1 MKETAVAKA
10 APTTETENREEGAA
24 EPETPKPGGGK
35 RKLIIMAAPIVLL
48 GVGAGLWF
56 TGTLPRLLGM
66 DHAAQEA
73 AEAAKPLT
81 PIYIDLPEMIAN
93 LNSNPQRPSYVKITA
108 RVEVMKADDA
118 EKVKAALP
126 KLQDLFL
133 TYIREMRPEELR
145 GSAGTYRLREELLAR
160 ANLAATPARVTD
172 VLFTQMLIQ

>member
-1 MKETAVAKA
+1 M
-10 APTTETENREEGAA
+10 
-24 EPETPKPGGGK
+24 
-35 RKLIIMAAPIVLL
+35 MAAPILLL

-66 DHAAQEA
+66 DHAAQET

-93 LNSNPQRPSYVKITA
+93 LNGNPQRPSYVKISA
-108 RVEVMKADDA
+108 RVEVLKADDA

>member
-1 MKETAVAKA
+1 MAKA
-10 APTTETENREEGAA
+10 APTKEIKEIEGPTEEPT
-24 EPETPKPGGGK
+24 EPETPKPAGGK
-35 RKLIIMAAPIVLL
+35 RKLIMMAAPILLL

>member
-1 MKETAVAKA
+1 VAKA
-10 APTTETENREEGAA
+10 APILEIEDSTEEST
-24 EPETPKPGGGK
+24 EPETPKPAGGK
-35 RKLIIMAAPIVLL
+35 RKLVIMAAPILLL

-73 AEAAKPLT
+73 TEASKPLT

-93 LNSNPQRPSYVKITA
+93 LNGNPQRPSYVKISA
-108 RVEVMKADDA
+108 RVEVLKADDA
-118 EKVKAALP
+118 ERVKAALP

>member
-1 MKETAVAKA
+1 MAKA
-10 APTTETENREEGAA
+10 APTTETENPEEELPG
-24 EPETPKPGGGK
+24 PETPKPSGGK
-35 RKLIIMAAPIVLL
+35 RKLIVMAAPILLL

-66 DHAAQEA
+66 DHAAQAA

-81 PIYIDLPEMIAN
+81 AIYIDLPEMIAN
-93 LNSNPQRPSYVKITA
+93 LNSNPQRSSYVKISA
-108 RVEVMKADDA
+108 RVEVLNTGDA
-118 EKVKAALP
+118 EKVKAVLP

-145 GSAGTYRLREELLAR
+145 GSAWTYRLREELIAR

>member
-1 MKETAVAKA
+1 VAKA
-10 APTTETENREEGAA
+10 APILEIEDSTEESTD
-24 EPETPKPGGGK
+24 PETAKPAGSK
-35 RKLIIMAAPIVLL
+35 RKLIMMAAPILLL

-73 AEAAKPLT
+73 AKPLT

-93 LNSNPQRPSYVKITA
+93 LNGNPQRPSYVKISA
-108 RVEVMKADDA
+108 RVEVLKADDA